1 MIKTLN
7 SIIFLLEKEMCCC
20 ECTSYMNQMANSND
34 AETSDSIKTSVEE
47 NKNDGVSNENEKIS
61 DNIDGKTNQGFRKL
75 SQNHKTM
82 WPIEDN
88 QDTSKSSSN
97 EMDYTEDM
105 IRNNRKKK
113 ENLNVIHIKGQ
124 EVIR

>member
-1 MIKTLN
+1 
-7 SIIFLLEKEMCCC
+7 MCCC

-34 AETSDSIKTSVEE
+34 ANISESTKTSVEE
-47 NKNDGVSNENEKIS
+47 NENDGVSNENGKIS

-105 IRNNRKKK
+105 IRNNPKKK
-113 ENLNVIHIKGQ
+113 EKLSIIHIK
-124 EVIR
+124 EKEAIR

>member
-1 MIKTLN
+1 M
-7 SIIFLLEKEMCCC
+7 E
-20 ECTSYMNQMANSND
+20 NSNE
-34 AETSDSIKTSVEE
+34 AEVSDSIKPSVEE

-105 IRNNRKKK
+105 IRDNREKK
-113 ENLNVIHIKGQ
+113 EKLNVIHIKGQ

>member
-1 MIKTLN
+1 
-7 SIIFLLEKEMCCC
+7 
-20 ECTSYMNQMANSND
+20 MNQMANSND
-34 AETSDSIKTSVEE
+34 AEVSDSIKTSVEE

>member
-1 MIKTLN
+1 
-7 SIIFLLEKEMCCC
+7 
-20 ECTSYMNQMANSND
+20 MNQMANSND
-34 AETSDSIKTSVEE
+34 AEVSDGNKKSVEE

-105 IRNNRKKK
+105 IRDNREKK
-113 ENLNVIHIKGQ
+113 EKLNVIHIKGQ

>member
-1 MIKTLN
+1 
-7 SIIFLLEKEMCCC
+7 
-20 ECTSYMNQMANSND
+20 MANSND
-34 AETSDSIKTSVEE
+34 AEVSDSIKTSVEE